1 MAKAPAKPAAKPAAP
16 AAKAGEA
23 AEAPKSKKKLIII
36 AAVVVALAA
45 GGGVFFMKSKKA
57 EHAEEAKVEVHAEP
71 KFIPLET
78 FTVNLQREEA
88 GDQFLQVNI
97 TLKVMDPLLEEKVK
111 AVLPEI
117 RSKLNLLLSS
127 KRPSE
132 LSSVPGKKRLAAEIA
147 FEANNVLGFHN
158 APPTGVAPAAE
169 HEHAAEGAAPEGA
182 AAEGGAKEGA
192 KEGEAPAAE
201 QHAAPAAEGAA
212 APEGAEHEAPAHEV
226 HAEPKGIVDVL
237 FTSFIIQ

>member
-1 MAKAPAKPAAKPAAP
+1 MAKAPAKPAAKSAAP
-16 AAKAGEA
+16 AAKAGDA

-78 FTVNLQREEA
+78 FTVNLQREES

-97 TLKVMDPLLEEKVK
+97 TLKVMDPLLEEKIK

-158 APPTGVAPAAE
+158 APPAAAAGAAPVAE

-182 AAEGGAKEGA
+182 A

-201 QHAAPAAEGAA
+201 PHAAPAAEGAA
-212 APEGAEHEAPAHEV
+212 APEGAEHEAPAHEA